1 MRKLLLAFSFAL
13 MLLPA
18 TLMGQAKH
26 SGYTLP
32 DQPKRA
38 KYIDFPSLD
47 QGLWFAAQA
56 TGAMAFGKSA
66 SFPIAQVDL
75 IGGYR
80 FNEFIKLGLGISPRL
95 ALAGA
100 PGYGFSGEAVSLPVY
115 LDVRGNV
122 ISQESRMSVPW
133 WSVDLGYSI
142 PEGFYASPTV
152 GVRVGGPR
160 NNFIAG
166 VTYIFQSV
174 AAANTSYHAV
184 GLRLGYEF

>member
-1 MRKLLLAFSFAL
+1 MRKFLLAFSFAL

-32 DQPKRA
+32 DEPKRA

-100 PGYGFSGEAVSLPVY
+100 PGYGFS
-115 LDVRGNV
+115 D
-122 ISQESRMSVPW
+122 
-133 WSVDLGYSI
+133 SI

>member
-1 MRKLLLAFSFAL
+1 MRKFLLAFSFAL

-32 DQPKRA
+32 DEPKRA

-56 TGAMAFGKSA
+56 TGAMAFGQSA

-80 FNEFIKLGLGISPRL
+80 FNEVIKLGLGISPRL

-100 PGYGFSGEAVSLPVY
+100 PGYGFSGGAVSLPVY

-133 WSVDLGYSI
+133 WS
-142 PEGFYASPTV
+142 
-152 GVRVGGPR
+152 PR
-160 NNFIAG
+160 NKFIAG